1 MGEEIQ
7 KCPRCGRPFKALIP
21 GVGRQFE
28 CATIV
33 LPVGG
38 HAEGM
43 PCVMRQRDQLATEI
57 QTLRTANAALVERV
71 KRLEEAGR
79 ALAKRHL
86 PVVVTYPQ
94 AQADVAEY
102 EKAIQ

>member
-1 MGEEIQ
+1 MSAPE
-7 KCPRCGRPFKALIP
+7 KCPKCGVREVYTSHDLKSYACGTL
-21 GVGRQFE
+21 VSASGRFFHTGTCQAFVE
-28 CATIV
+28 
-33 LPVGG
+33 LRKPLD
-38 HAEGM
+38 AE
-43 PCVMRQRDQLATEI
+43 RDQLA
-57 QTLRTANAALVERV
+57 ERV

-86 PVVVTYPQ
+86 LVVVTYPQ

>member
-1 MGEEIQ
+1 MSVQPVTPIQDRIASMVHAFSDEHRKYAVRLLAHDVGEVE
-7 KCPRCGRPFKALIP
+7 K
-21 GVGRQFE
+21 
-28 CATIV
+28 
-33 LPVGG
+33 
-38 HAEGM
+38 
-43 PCVMRQRDQLATEI
+43 QRDQLA
-57 QTLRTANAALVERV
+57 ERV

-86 PVVVTYPQ
+86 LVVVTYPQ

>member
-1 MGEEIQ
+1 MIAPE
-7 KCPRCGRPFKALIP
+7 KCPKCRDPLKDGWDNVYQCGSAFYTKGPMAGKFEE
-21 GVGRQFE
+21 RQW
-28 CATIV
+28 
-33 LPVGG
+33 
-38 HAEGM
+38 
-43 PCVMRQRDQLATEI
+43 CVRRQRDQLA
-57 QTLRTANAALVERV
+57 ERV

-86 PVVVTYPQ
+86 LVVVTYPQ